1 MNKSVYVI
9 TSDSYSGKSL
19 VSLGVMQMIMRNTP
33 KVGYFKP
40 ILESKSRKD
49 NHITTMLS
57 HFKIDMDYEDAY
69 VFSRKEVVAL
79 KNKGKIGEVYDTIIK
94 RYKALESK
102 FDFVLIEGADLL
114 GESNVFDINFNAS
127 LAQSLNIPV
136 LVVLKDS
143 FTNEDELVDHIHMEI
158 NDLIDNEVQI
168 LGMFVNKAQ
177 NYTDATRKR
186 LQKEFKNI
194 HFSFIPVE
202 ADLSRPTLK
211 EIADELGAHF
221 LYKGDNINVITK
233 KTIVG
238 GMQLHHFLEHIS
250 EDCLAVIPADR
261 SDLIVGT
268 VTASISSNYPRVAGI
283 VLYGGFTPEKSI
295 VKILDGTQK
304 IMPMML
310 AKSGTYETAN
320 RIGNIKSKIYPE
332 SIEKIKLSIRTF
344 EKHTNVADLNKRIS
358 SFKSDAITPRMFQ
371 YNMVQSA
378 RKAQKHI
385 VLPEGS
391 DDRILIAASQL
402 ANDELVYLTVLGNPE
417 KIKTRVNQLGLK
429 WDERRIFVTNPVESP
444 KYNAYAQKLYEL
456 RKTKGM
462 EIAQAEDLMLDVS
475 YFGTMMVYMGDAD
488 GMVSGAVH
496 TTAHTIRPSLQFVKT
511 KPGVNTVS
519 SVFFMLLTDRVLVYG
534 DCAIVPNPTAEQ
546 LAEIAISSA
555 MSAKAFGIEPKVA
568 LLSYSSGSS
577 GSGAEVD
584 KVRTATEIVKTK
596 HPELLVEGPIQYD
609 AAVDPKVGKSK
620 MPNSKVAGQAN
631 VLIFPD
637 LNTGN
642 NTYKAVQR
650 ETGALAIG
658 PMLQGLKKPV
668 NDLSRGATIPDIY
681 NTVLITAI
689 QSVMED

>member
-417 KIKTRVNQLGLK
+417 KIKARVNQLGLK

-444 KYNAYAQKLYEL
+444 KYKAYAQKLYEL

-620 MPNSKVAGQAN
+620 MPDSKVAGQAN